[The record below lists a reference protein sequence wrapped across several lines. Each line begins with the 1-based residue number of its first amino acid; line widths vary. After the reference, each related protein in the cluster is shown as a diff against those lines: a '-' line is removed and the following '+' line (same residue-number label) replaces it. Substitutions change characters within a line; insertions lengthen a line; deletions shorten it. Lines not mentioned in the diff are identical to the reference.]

1 MLLLIRAVT
10 VFLIFLSQLIISL
23 FLPLLVSELLVEL
36 SFLRL
41 PSLQLQ
47 FWLLLKLQLRQQQ
60 SIQLRFERLPL
71 LLPSVKPLVWQLV
84 GLFHFQL

>member
-10 VFLIFLSQLIISL
+10 VFLIFLSQLIFSN

-60 SIQLRFERLPL
+60 SIQLRFERLL
-71 LLPSVKPLVWQLV
+71 LPLPSVKPLVWQLV

>member
-71 LLPSVKPLVWQLV
+71 PLPSVKPLVWQLV

>member
-23 FLPLLVSELLVEL
+23 FLLLLASELLVEL

-47 FWLLLKLQLRQQQ
+47 FLLLLKLKLRQQQ

-71 LLPSVKPLVWQLV
+71 LLPSVKPLVRQLV

>member
-10 VFLIFLSQLIISL
+10 VFLIFLSQLIFSN
-23 FLPLLVSELLVEL
+23 FLPLLVSELLLEL

-71 LLPSVKPLVWQLV
+71 LLPFVKPLVWQLV

>member
-23 FLPLLVSELLVEL
+23 FLLLLASELLVEL